1 VTTEARD
8 YRSPRRARQAGQ
20 TREAI
25 LSAARRLFSEDGY
38 AATTISDIAATAGVS
53 VPTVY
58 ASVGSKAELALS
70 LVAFINKEVDM
81 ASLAAAQAQA
91 TTPQDLLAANAHL
104 TRVLHERCGDIIRAL
119 LSAAASSSELVPAAT
134 EGRRVHREG
143 CYAVAARLQEMG
155 ALDEQVDAAR
165 SGAVLAAYTAPE
177 IIERLTVEHGWTF
190 DELEAWLTYAMPRL
204 LLRPGALT

>member
-1 VTTEARD
+1 MSEERA
-8 YRSPRRARQAGQ
+8 YRSLRRARQAEQ
-20 TREAI
+20 TREEI
-25 LSAARRLFSEDGY
+25 LSAARRLFGENGY
-38 AATTISDIAATAGVS
+38 AATTISEIAATAGVS

-58 ASVGSKAELALS
+58 ASVGSKAKLALS
-70 LVAFINKEVDM
+70 LVAFINEEVDM

-104 TRVLHERCGDIIRAL
+104 ARVLNERCGDIIRAL
-119 LSAAASSSELVPAAT
+119 LSAAASSSEVVPAAD

-155 ALDEQVDAAR
+155 ALNEKVDAAR

-177 IIERLTVEHGWTF
+177 TIERLTAEHGWTF
-190 DELEAWLTYAMPRL
+190 DELEAWLTYAMSRL
-204 LLRPGALT
+204 LLRPTTGT